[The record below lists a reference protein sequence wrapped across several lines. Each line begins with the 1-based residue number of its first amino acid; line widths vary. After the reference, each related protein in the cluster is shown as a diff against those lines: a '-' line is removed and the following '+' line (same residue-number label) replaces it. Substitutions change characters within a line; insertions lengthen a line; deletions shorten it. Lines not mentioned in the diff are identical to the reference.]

1 MRKQV
6 HGNSCL
12 ANYRARG
19 APYGSKTILCV
30 APDNPIKWKLLI
42 ISLSKIQGCSM
53 SFASLNLAP
62 QLLRAVSEEG
72 YTEPTPIQAQAIPAV
87 LNRQDIMGCA
97 QTGTGKT
104 ASFTLPLLH
113 LLAPMASTSTSPAKH
128 PVRALVLTPTR
139 ELAAQVE
146 ESVRTYGRYLPL
158 RTALLY
164 GGVDIKPQIKSM
176 QNGVEIVVATPGRLL
191 DHLEQKSI
199 NLSQVQILVLDEA
212 DRMLDM
218 GFMPA
223 ITRILAALPPSRQ
236 NLLFSAT
243 FSEDIKRLANG
254 FMRNPTMIEVAR
266 RNAPAELVT
275 HQVYEVPA
283 LKKHALLAHLVKSRN
298 MQQVLIFTRMKRDA
312 DKLSRQLIRDGLSA
326 SAIHG
331 DRSQSER
338 SLALDEFK
346 TGKVK
351 LLVAT
356 DVAARGIDIDQL
368 PFVINY
374 EIPNTPEDYVH
385 RIGRTG
391 RAGSPGEAISLVSPD
406 EMEYLTAIEKLLKH
420 EIVRLPLP
428 LLAGDAQPQARPR
441 TLPATEHGRSS
452 QPLLSDDERHARNE
466 QRHMRDAKDSSRAP
480 RTLHASKY
488 GARQTHDSPP
498 ATPHPSYPH
507 FDASKPYEPM
517 TKLSVVDVATHASN
531 KSPQRPATP
540 SVGALLGRKKTV

>member
-1 MRKQV
+1 
-6 HGNSCL
+6 
-12 ANYRARG
+12 
-19 APYGSKTILCV
+19 
-30 APDNPIKWKLLI
+30 
-42 ISLSKIQGCSM
+42 M
-53 SFASLNLAP
+53 SFASLNLDP
-62 QLLRAVSEEG
+62 QILRAVTEQG

-87 LNRQDIMGCA
+87 LNRLDIMGCA

-104 ASFTLPLLH
+104 AGFTLPLLH
-113 LLAPMASTSTSPAKH
+113 LLAPLASSSTSPAKH

-139 ELAAQVE
+139 ELAMQVE
-146 ESVRTYGRYLPL
+146 ESVRTYGKYLPL

-164 GGVDIKPQIKSM
+164 GGVDIKPQIKTL
-176 QNGVEIVVATPGRLL
+176 QGGVEIVVATPGRLL

-199 NLSQVQILVLDEA
+199 SLGQVQMLILDEA

-223 ITRILAALPPSRQ
+223 ITRILAALPPMRQ

-243 FSEDIKRLANG
+243 FSDEIKRLASG

-275 HQVYEVPA
+275 HLVYEVPA
-283 LKKHALLAHLVKSRN
+283 LRKHALLAHLVKSRD

-312 DKLSRQLIRDGLSA
+312 DKLSRQLVRDGLSA
-326 SAIHG
+326 TAIHG

-338 SLALDEFK
+338 TQALEEFK

-391 RAGSPGEAISLVSPD
+391 RAGTPGEAISLVCAE

-420 EIVRLPLP
+420 EIPRLPLP
-428 LLAGDAQPQARPR
+428 LIAGEAPSRSRGHDEDRARKAPDRGNHRHERTQPMLTDRTHAKAADRSDRGDRGDHGRP
-441 TLPATEHGRSS
+441 PATDEERQQRS
-452 QPLLSDDERHARNE
+452 ENRRV
-466 QRHMRDAKDSSRAP
+466 RDAKDSRPARPLSP
-480 RTLHASKY
+480 
-488 GARQTHDSPP
+488 RQTHDAPP
-498 ATPHPSYPH
+498 QTPHPSYPH
-507 FDASKPYEPM
+507 FDFSKPYEP
-517 TKLSVVDVATHASN
+517 TKKVMSIEETAAVTIETGASH
-531 KSPQRPATP
+531 RPAVR
-540 SVGALLGRKKTV
+540 SIGALLGRKKVG

>member
-1 MRKQV
+1 
-6 HGNSCL
+6 
-12 ANYRARG
+12 
-19 APYGSKTILCV
+19 
-30 APDNPIKWKLLI
+30 
-42 ISLSKIQGCSM
+42 M

-62 QLLRAVSEEG
+62 QILRAVTEEG

-87 LNRQDIMGCA
+87 LNRLDIMGCA

-104 ASFTLPLLH
+104 AGFTLPLLH
-113 LLAPMASTSTSPAKH
+113 LLAPLASSSTSPAKH

-146 ESVRTYGRYLPL
+146 ESIRTYGRYLPL

-164 GGVDIKPQIKSM
+164 GGVDIKPQIKAL
-176 QNGVEIVVATPGRLL
+176 QGGAEIVVATPGRLL

-223 ITRILAALPPSRQ
+223 ITRILATLPPMRQ

-243 FSEDIKRLANG
+243 FSEEIKRLASG

-275 HQVYEVPA
+275 HLVYEVPA
-283 LKKHALLAHLVKSRN
+283 LKKHALLAHLVKSRD

-312 DKLSRQLIRDGLSA
+312 DKLARQLVRDGLSA
-326 SAIHG
+326 TAIHG

-338 SLALDEFK
+338 SQALEEFK

-391 RAGSPGEAISLVSPD
+391 RAGTPGEAISLVSAD
-406 EMEYLTAIEKLLKH
+406 EMEYLTAIEKLLKR
-420 EIVRLPLP
+420 EIPRLPLP
-428 LLAGDAQPQARPR
+428 FLAGEAQPRPQPAREYARERSPGQ
-441 TLPATEHGRSS
+441 EHVRS
-452 QPLLSDDERHARNE
+452 QTAPILTDDERQQRNE
-466 QRHMRDAKDSSRAP
+466 QRRVREAKDSVRARPLNP
-480 RTLHASKY
+480 RP
-488 GARQTHDSPP
+488 THDSPP
-498 ATPHPSYPH
+498 QTPHPSYPH
-507 FDASKPYEPM
+507 FDFSKPYEPT
-517 TKLSVVDVATHASN
+517 TKDSSAEVAAAANDAVTTH
-531 KSPQRPATP
+531 RPAVR
-540 SVGALLGRKKTV
+540 SIGALLGRKKTEIV

>member
-1 MRKQV
+1 
-6 HGNSCL
+6 
-12 ANYRARG
+12 
-19 APYGSKTILCV
+19 
-30 APDNPIKWKLLI
+30 
-42 ISLSKIQGCSM
+42 M
-53 SFASLNLAP
+53 SFASLNLDP
-62 QLLRAVSEEG
+62 KILRAVTEQG

-87 LNRQDIMGCA
+87 LNRLDIMGCA

-104 ASFTLPLLH
+104 AGFTLPLLQ
-113 LLAPMASTSTSPAKH
+113 LLVPLASSSTSPAKH

-139 ELAAQVE
+139 ELAMQVE
-146 ESVRTYGRYLPL
+146 ESIRTYGKYLPL

-164 GGVDIKPQIKSM
+164 GGVDIKPQIKTLQS
-176 QNGVEIVVATPGRLL
+176 GVEIVVATPGRLL

-199 NLSQVQILVLDEA
+199 SLGQVQMLILDEA

-223 ITRILAALPPSRQ
+223 ITRILAALPPMRQ

-243 FSEDIKRLANG
+243 FSEEIKRLASG

-275 HQVYEVPA
+275 HLVYEVPA
-283 LKKHALLAHLVKSRN
+283 LRKHALLAHLVKSRD

-312 DKLSRQLIRDGLSA
+312 DKLARQLVRDGLSA
-326 SAIHG
+326 TAIHG

-338 SLALDEFK
+338 TLALEEFK

-391 RAGSPGEAISLVSPD
+391 RAGTPGEAISLVSAE
-406 EMEYLTAIEKLLKH
+406 EMEYLVAIEKLLKR
-420 EIVRLPLP
+420 EIPRLPLP
-428 LLAGDAQPQARPR
+428 LIAGEAPSRPSSRMDGRDDVRSDRSHGKTAERGERGGR
-441 TLPATEHGRSS
+441 TGRSGHGDGAES
-452 QPLLSDDERHARNE
+452 SRPPLSEVERQQRNE
-466 QRHMRDAKDSSRAP
+466 SRRVRDAKESRPARPLSP
-480 RTLHASKY
+480 RA
-488 GARQTHDSPP
+488 THDTPP
-498 ATPHPSYPH
+498 QTPHPSYPH
-507 FDASKPYEPM
+507 FDFSKPYEPIKK
-517 TKLSVVDVATHASN
+517 TTSVEEAVAVAEETGASH
-531 KSPQRPATP
+531 RPPAR
-540 SVGALLGRKKTV
+540 SIGALLGRKKVG

>member
-1 MRKQV
+1 
-6 HGNSCL
+6 
-12 ANYRARG
+12 
-19 APYGSKTILCV
+19 
-30 APDNPIKWKLLI
+30 
-42 ISLSKIQGCSM
+42 M
-53 SFASLNLAP
+53 SFAALNLIP
-62 QLLRAVSEEG
+62 ELQRAVAEQG
-72 YTEPTPIQAQAIPAV
+72 YTEPTPIQAQAIPAI
-87 LNRQDIMGCA
+87 LSRLDIMGCA

-104 ASFTLPLLH
+104 AGFTLPLLQ
-113 LLAPMASTSTSPAKH
+113 LLAPLASHSTSPAKH

-146 ESVRTYGRYLPL
+146 ESVRTYGKYLPL

-176 QNGVEIVVATPGRLL
+176 QGGVEIVVATPGRLL

-199 NLSQVQILVLDEA
+199 SLGQVQLLVLDEA

-223 ITRILAALPPSRQ
+223 ITRILAALPPMRQ

-243 FSEDIKRLANG
+243 FSEEIKKLANG

-275 HQVYEVPA
+275 HQVYEVAA
-283 LKKHALLAHLVKSRN
+283 LKKHALLAHLVKTRD

-312 DKLSRQLIRDGLSA
+312 DKLARQLIRDGLSA
-326 SAIHG
+326 TAIHG

-338 SLALDEFK
+338 SQALDEFK

-391 RAGSPGEAISLVSPD
+391 RAGTPGEAISLVSPD
-406 EMEYLTAIEKLLKH
+406 EMEYLTAIEKLLKR
-420 EIVRLPLP
+420 EITRLPLP
-428 LLAGDAQPQARPR
+428 FLAGEAAPRPVRDTARETDR
-441 TLPATEHGRSS
+441 THHSRHERTPA
-452 QPLLSDDERHARNE
+452 PVLSDDERRERNE
-466 QRHMRDAKDSSRAP
+466 QRRVRDAKDSGRTRPLNARA
-480 RTLHASKY
+480 TY
-488 GARQTHDSPP
+488 DTPP
-498 ATPHPSYPH
+498 TTPHANYPH
-507 FDASKPYEPM
+507 FDFSKPYEA
-517 TKLSVVDVATHASN
+517 TVKDSVVDTAAATTPSHR
-531 KSPQRPATP
+531 PQTR
-540 SVGALLGRKKTV
+540 SVGALLGRKKTA

>member
-1 MRKQV
+1 
-6 HGNSCL
+6 
-12 ANYRARG
+12 
-19 APYGSKTILCV
+19 
-30 APDNPIKWKLLI
+30 
-42 ISLSKIQGCSM
+42 M
-53 SFASLNLAP
+53 SSITFAELNLIP
-62 QLLRAVSEEG
+62 ELQRAVADQG
-72 YTEPTPIQAQAIPAV
+72 YTEPTPIQAQAIPQI
-87 LNRQDIMGCA
+87 LKRLDIMGCA

-113 LLAPMASTSTSPAKH
+113 LLAPLATSSPSPAKH

-146 ESVRTYGRYLPL
+146 ESVRTYGKYIPL
-158 RTALLY
+158 RTTLLY
-164 GGVDIKPQIKSM
+164 GGVDIKPQIKSL
-176 QNGVEIVVATPGRLL
+176 QGGVEIVVATPGRLL

-199 NLSQVQILVLDEA
+199 SLAQVQILILDEA

-223 ITRILAALPPSRQ
+223 ITRILAALPPMRQ

-243 FSEDIKRLANG
+243 FSEEIKKLASG

-275 HQVYEVPA
+275 HQVYEVAP
-283 LKKHALLAHLVKSRN
+283 LKKHALLAHLVKTRD

-312 DKLSRQLIRDGLSA
+312 DKLARQLVRDGLSA
-326 SAIHG
+326 TAIHG

-338 SLALDEFK
+338 TVALDEFK

-391 RAGSPGEAISLVSPD
+391 RAGTPGEAISLVSPD
-406 EMEYLTAIEKLLKH
+406 EMDYLHAIEKLLKR
-420 EIVRLPLP
+420 EITRLPLP
-428 LLAGDAQPQARPR
+428 LLAEDKRSDFRDGGARPAR
-441 TLPATEHGRSS
+441 TNGTTGSYS
-452 QPLLSDDERHARNE
+452 
-466 QRHMRDAKDSSRAP
+466 SSRE
-480 RTLHASKY
+480 
-488 GARQTHDSPP
+488 
-498 ATPHPSYPH
+498 ATPLTEEERRERNAQRLIREAKGTGGSGRMRREPSVITETTRATAVEPAYPH
-507 FDASKPYEPM
+507 FDFSKPYEPSASD
-517 TKLSVVDVATHASN
+517 TNIEAIVAAKPSLPN
-531 KSPQRPATP
+531 KPQTR
-540 SVGALLGRKKTV
+540 SIGALLGRKKIDKA

>member
-1 MRKQV
+1 
-6 HGNSCL
+6 
-12 ANYRARG
+12 
-19 APYGSKTILCV
+19 
-30 APDNPIKWKLLI
+30 
-42 ISLSKIQGCSM
+42 M

-62 QLLRAVSEEG
+62 ELLRAVLEQG
-72 YTEPTPIQAQAIPAV
+72 YTEPTPIQAQAIPAI
-87 LNRQDIMGCA
+87 LNRMDIMGCA

-104 ASFTLPLLH
+104 AGFTLPLLQ
-113 LLAPMASTSTSPAKH
+113 LLAPLASTSTSPAKH

-146 ESVRTYGRYLPL
+146 ESVRTYGKYLPL

-176 QNGVEIVVATPGRLL
+176 QGGVEIVVATPGRLL
-191 DHLEQKSI
+191 DHMEQKSV
-199 NLSQVQILVLDEA
+199 NLSQVQMLVLDEA

-223 ITRILAALPPSRQ
+223 ITRILAALPPMRQ

-243 FSEDIKRLANG
+243 FSEEIKKLASG

-283 LKKHALLAHLVKSRN
+283 LKKHALLAHLVKTRD
-298 MQQVLIFTRMKRDA
+298 MQQVLIFCRMKRDA

-326 SAIHG
+326 TAIHG

-391 RAGSPGEAISLVSPD
+391 RAGSPGEAISLVSPE
-406 EMEYLTAIEKLLKH
+406 EMDYLGSIEKLLKRQ
-420 EIVRLPLP
+420 IPRLPLP
-428 LLAGDAQPQARPR
+428 LLGGDRETRAPR
-441 TLPATEHGRSS
+441 EREPSAVSRAAAPA
-452 QPLLSDDERHARNE
+452 LSEDERRERAE
-466 QRHMRDAKDSSRAP
+466 QRRVREAKDSGRARRAP
-480 RTLHASKY
+480 YAGGSST
-488 GARQTHDSPP
+488 PP
-498 ATPHPSYPH
+498 APLPAYPH
-507 FDASKPYEPM
+507 FDFSKPYEPPA
-517 TKLSVVDVATHASN
+517 KDAAHDVAAVAAKAPLPHR
-531 KSPQRPATP
+531 PQAR
-540 SVGALLGRKKTV
+540 SIGALLGRKKLDKV

>member
-1 MRKQV
+1 
-6 HGNSCL
+6 
-12 ANYRARG
+12 
-19 APYGSKTILCV
+19 
-30 APDNPIKWKLLI
+30 
-42 ISLSKIQGCSM
+42 M

-62 QLLRAVSEEG
+62 ELLRAVLEQG
-72 YTEPTPIQAQAIPAV
+72 YTEPTPIQAQAIPAI
-87 LNRQDIMGCA
+87 LNRMDIMGCA

-104 ASFTLPLLH
+104 AGFTLPLLQ

-146 ESVRTYGRYLPL
+146 ESVRTYGKYLPL

-176 QNGVEIVVATPGRLL
+176 QGGVEIVVATPGRLL
-191 DHLEQKSI
+191 DHMEQKSI
-199 NLSQVQILVLDEA
+199 NLSQVQMLVLDEA

-223 ITRILAALPPSRQ
+223 ITRILAALPPMRQ

-243 FSEDIKRLANG
+243 FSEEIKKLASG

-283 LKKHALLAHLVKSRN
+283 LKKHALLAHLVKTRD
-298 MQQVLIFTRMKRDA
+298 MQQVLIFCRMKRDA

-326 SAIHG
+326 TAIHG

-391 RAGSPGEAISLVSPD
+391 RAGSPGEAISLVSPE
-406 EMEYLTAIEKLLKH
+406 EMDYLSSIEKLLKRQ
-420 EIVRLPLP
+420 IPRLPLP
-428 LLAGDAQPQARPR
+428 LLGGERNSHPPR
-441 TLPATEHGRSS
+441 ERESGTTSRAAAPALSEEERRERS
-452 QPLLSDDERHARNE
+452 E
-466 QRHMRDAKDSSRAP
+466 QRRLREAKDTGRTSRAP
-480 RTLHASKY
+480 YSGGT
-488 GARQTHDSPP
+488 GATSAPSAAPP
-498 ATPHPSYPH
+498 AYPH
-507 FDASKPYEPM
+507 FDFSKPYEPPA
-517 TKLSVVDVATHASN
+517 KDASLEVAAVAAKAPLPHR
-531 KSPQRPATP
+531 PQVRSIGT
-540 SVGALLGRKKTV
+540 LLGRKKLDKV

>member
-1 MRKQV
+1 
-6 HGNSCL
+6 
-12 ANYRARG
+12 
-19 APYGSKTILCV
+19 
-30 APDNPIKWKLLI
+30 
-42 ISLSKIQGCSM
+42 M

-62 QLLRAVSEEG
+62 QILRAVTEEG

-87 LNRQDIMGCA
+87 LNRLDIMGCA

-104 ASFTLPLLH
+104 AGFTLPLLH
-113 LLAPMASTSTSPAKH
+113 LLAPLASSSTSPAKH

-146 ESVRTYGRYLPL
+146 ESIRTYGKYLPL

-164 GGVDIKPQIKSM
+164 GGVDIKPQIKAL
-176 QNGVEIVVATPGRLL
+176 QGGAEIVVATPGRLL

-223 ITRILAALPPSRQ
+223 ITRILATLPPMRQ

-243 FSEDIKRLANG
+243 FSEEIKRLASG
-254 FMRNPTMIEVAR
+254 FMRNPIMIEVAR

-275 HQVYEVPA
+275 HLVYEVPA
-283 LKKHALLAHLVKSRN
+283 LKKHALLAHLVKSRD

-312 DKLSRQLIRDGLSA
+312 DKLSRQLVRDGLSA
-326 SAIHG
+326 TAIHG

-338 SLALDEFK
+338 SQALEEFK

-391 RAGSPGEAISLVSPD
+391 RAGTPGEAISLVSAD
-406 EMEYLTAIEKLLKH
+406 EMEYLTAIEKLLKR
-420 EIVRLPLP
+420 EIPRLPLP
-428 LLAGDAQPQARPR
+428 FLAGEAQPRSQPVREYARERGPVQEQARS
-441 TLPATEHGRSS
+441 HGA
-452 QPLLSDDERHARNE
+452 PILTDDERQQRSE
-466 QRHMRDAKDSSRAP
+466 QRRVREAKDSGRSRPLTP
-480 RTLHASKY
+480 RA
-488 GARQTHDSPP
+488 THDSPP
-498 ATPHPSYPH
+498 QTPHPSYPH
-507 FDASKPYEPM
+507 FDFSKPYEP
-517 TKLSVVDVATHASN
+517 TKKDITVETVAASAN
-531 KSPQRPATP
+531 DTGTSHRPAVR
-540 SVGALLGRKKTV
+540 SIGALLGRKKTESV

>member
-1 MRKQV
+1 
-6 HGNSCL
+6 
-12 ANYRARG
+12 
-19 APYGSKTILCV
+19 
-30 APDNPIKWKLLI
+30 
-42 ISLSKIQGCSM
+42 M

-62 QLLRAVSEEG
+62 ELLRAVLEQG
-72 YTEPTPIQAQAIPAV
+72 YTEPTPIQAQAIPAI
-87 LNRQDIMGCA
+87 LNRMDIMGCA

-104 ASFTLPLLH
+104 AGFTLPLLQ

-146 ESVRTYGRYLPL
+146 ESVRTYGKYLPL

-176 QNGVEIVVATPGRLL
+176 QGGVEIVVATPGRLL
-191 DHLEQKSI
+191 DHMEQKSI
-199 NLSQVQILVLDEA
+199 NLSQVQMLVLDEA

-223 ITRILAALPPSRQ
+223 ITRILAALPPMRQ

-243 FSEDIKRLANG
+243 FSEEIKKLASG

-283 LKKHALLAHLVKSRN
+283 LKKHALLAHLVKTRD
-298 MQQVLIFTRMKRDA
+298 MQQVLIFCRMKRDA

-326 SAIHG
+326 TAIHG

-391 RAGSPGEAISLVSPD
+391 RAGSPGEAISLVSPE
-406 EMEYLTAIEKLLKH
+406 EMDYLSSIEKLLKRQ
-420 EIVRLPLP
+420 IPRLPLP
-428 LLAGDAQPQARPR
+428 LLGGERNSHPPR
-441 TLPATEHGRSS
+441 ERESGTTSRAAAPALSEEERRERS
-452 QPLLSDDERHARNE
+452 E
-466 QRHMRDAKDSSRAP
+466 QRRLREAKDTGRTSRAP
-480 RTLHASKY
+480 YSGGT
-488 GARQTHDSPP
+488 GATSAPSAALP
-498 ATPHPSYPH
+498 AYPH
-507 FDASKPYEPM
+507 FDFSKPYEPPA
-517 TKLSVVDVATHASN
+517 KDASLEVAAVAAKAPLPHR
-531 KSPQRPATP
+531 PQVRSIGT
-540 SVGALLGRKKTV
+540 LLGRKKLDKV

>member
-1 MRKQV
+1 
-6 HGNSCL
+6 
-12 ANYRARG
+12 
-19 APYGSKTILCV
+19 
-30 APDNPIKWKLLI
+30 
-42 ISLSKIQGCSM
+42 M
-53 SFASLNLAP
+53 SFVSLNLAP
-62 QLLRAVSEEG
+62 QILRAVLEEG

-87 LNRQDIMGCA
+87 LNRLDIMGCA

-104 ASFTLPLLH
+104 AGFTLPMLH
-113 LLAPMASTSTSPAKH
+113 LLAPLANASTSPAKH

-146 ESVRTYGRYLPL
+146 ESVRTYGKYLPL

-164 GGVDIKPQIKSM
+164 GGVDIKPQIKVM
-176 QNGVEIVVATPGRLL
+176 QNGAEIVVATPGRLL

-199 NLSQVQILVLDEA
+199 NLSQVQMLVLDEA

-223 ITRILAALPPSRQ
+223 ITRILAALPPMRQ

-243 FSEDIKRLANG
+243 FSEDIKKLANG

-283 LKKHALLAHLVKSRN
+283 LKKHALLAHLVKSRD
-298 MQQVLIFTRMKRDA
+298 MQQVLIFCRMKRDA
-312 DKLSRQLIRDGLSA
+312 DKLARQLVRDGLSA
-326 SAIHG
+326 TAIHG

-391 RAGSPGEAISLVSPD
+391 RAGSPGEAISLVSP
-406 EMEYLTAIEKLLKH
+406 EETEYLVAIEKLLKR
-420 EIVRLPLP
+420 EIPRLPLP
-428 LLAGDAQPQARPR
+428 MLGGSREHSREHSRDGGRDVSREGRFAPRDATAAPILTEEERRERAEARR
-441 TLPATEHGRSS
+441 VRE
-452 QPLLSDDERHARNE
+452 
-466 QRHMRDAKDSSRAP
+466 AKDSGRVRPKPTYEAP
-480 RTLHASKY
+480 
-488 GARQTHDSPP
+488 PVV
-498 ATPHPSYPH
+498 PHPAYPQ
-507 FDASKPYEPM
+507 FDFSKPYEP
-517 TKLSVVDVATHASN
+517 TVTETPVEVIATRPADPH
-531 KSPQRPATP
+531 RPATRT
-540 SVGALLGRKKTV
+540 VGALLGRKRTENA

>member
-1 MRKQV
+1 
-6 HGNSCL
+6 
-12 ANYRARG
+12 
-19 APYGSKTILCV
+19 
-30 APDNPIKWKLLI
+30 
-42 ISLSKIQGCSM
+42 M

-62 QLLRAVSEEG
+62 EILRAVVEQG
-72 YTEPTPIQAQAIPAV
+72 YTEPTPIQAQAIPAI
-87 LNRQDIMGCA
+87 LNRMDIMGCA

-104 ASFTLPLLH
+104 AGFTLPLLH
-113 LLAPMASTSTSPAKH
+113 LLAPLASTSTSPAKH

-146 ESVRTYGRYLPL
+146 ESIRTYGKYLPL

-176 QNGVEIVVATPGRLL
+176 QGGVEIVVATPGRLL
-191 DHLEQKSI
+191 DHMEQKSI
-199 NLSQVQILVLDEA
+199 NLSQVQMLVLDEA

-223 ITRILAALPPSRQ
+223 ITRILAALPPMRQ

-243 FSEDIKRLANG
+243 FSEEIKKLANG
-254 FMRNPTMIEVAR
+254 FMRTPTMIEVAR

-275 HQVYEVPA
+275 HHVYEVPA
-283 LKKHALLAHLVKSRN
+283 LKKHALLAHLVKTRD
-298 MQQVLIFTRMKRDA
+298 MQQVLIFCRMKRDA
-312 DKLSRQLIRDGLSA
+312 DKLSRQLVRDGLSA
-326 SAIHG
+326 TAIHG

-374 EIPNTPEDYVH
+374 EIPNTPEDYIH

-391 RAGSPGEAISLVSPD
+391 RAGSPGEAISLVSPE
-406 EMEYLTAIEKLLKH
+406 EMEYLSSIEKLLKRQ
-420 EIVRLPLP
+420 ITRLPLP
-428 LLAGDAQPQARPR
+428 LLGSERETRAPR
-441 TLPATEHGRSS
+441 ERESASSTRSAAPA
-452 QPLLSDDERHARNE
+452 LSEDERRERAE
-466 QRHMRDAKDSSRAP
+466 QRRVREAKDSGRTPRAP
-480 RTLHASKY
+480 YA
-488 GARQTHDSPP
+488 GATSTPP
-498 ATPHPSYPH
+498 VLPTYPH
-507 FDASKPYEPM
+507 FDFSKPYEAL
-517 TKLSVVDVATHASN
+517 TKDPSQDVAAAAAKAAIPH
-531 KSPQRPATP
+531 RPPAKK
-540 SVGALLGRKKTV
+540 SVGALLARKKVDKA

>member
-1 MRKQV
+1 
-6 HGNSCL
+6 
-12 ANYRARG
+12 
-19 APYGSKTILCV
+19 
-30 APDNPIKWKLLI
+30 
-42 ISLSKIQGCSM
+42 M

-62 QLLRAVSEEG
+62 QILRAVTEEG

-87 LNRQDIMGCA
+87 LNRLDIMGCA

-104 ASFTLPLLH
+104 AGFTLPLLH
-113 LLAPMASTSTSPAKH
+113 LLAPLASSSTSPAKH

-146 ESVRTYGRYLPL
+146 ESIRTYGKYLPL

-164 GGVDIKPQIKSM
+164 GGVDIKPQIKAL
-176 QNGVEIVVATPGRLL
+176 QGGAEIVVATPGRLL

-223 ITRILAALPPSRQ
+223 ITRILATLPPMRQ

-243 FSEDIKRLANG
+243 FSEEIKRLASG
-254 FMRNPTMIEVAR
+254 FMRNPIMIEVAR

-275 HQVYEVPA
+275 HLVYEVPA
-283 LKKHALLAHLVKSRN
+283 LKKHALLAHLVKSRD

-312 DKLSRQLIRDGLSA
+312 DKLARQLVRDGLSA
-326 SAIHG
+326 TAIHG

-338 SLALDEFK
+338 SQALEEFK

-391 RAGSPGEAISLVSPD
+391 RAGTPGEAISLVSAD
-406 EMEYLTAIEKLLKH
+406 EMEYLTAIEKLLKR
-420 EIVRLPLP
+420 EIPRLPLP
-428 LLAGDAQPQARPR
+428 FLAGEAQPRPQPAREYPLERSPGQEYVRNQAAPIL
-441 TLPATEHGRSS
+441 TN
-452 QPLLSDDERHARNE
+452 DERQQRNE
-466 QRHMRDAKDSSRAP
+466 QRRVRDAKESVRSRPTSP
-480 RTLHASKY
+480 RP
-488 GARQTHDSPP
+488 THDSPP
-498 ATPHPSYPH
+498 QTPHPSYPH
-507 FDASKPYEPM
+507 FDFSKPYEP
-517 TKLSVVDVATHASN
+517 TAKDSSVEAVAAAANDTGAAH
-531 KSPQRPATP
+531 RPAVR
-540 SVGALLGRKKTV
+540 SIGALLGRKKTESV

>member
-1 MRKQV
+1 
-6 HGNSCL
+6 
-12 ANYRARG
+12 
-19 APYGSKTILCV
+19 
-30 APDNPIKWKLLI
+30 
-42 ISLSKIQGCSM
+42 M

-62 QLLRAVSEEG
+62 ELLRAVTEEG

-87 LNRQDIMGCA
+87 LNRLDIMGCA

-113 LLAPMASTSTSPAKH
+113 MLAPMANSSTSPAKH

-146 ESVRTYGRYLPL
+146 ESVRTYGKYLPL

-199 NLSQVQILVLDEA
+199 NLSQVQMLILDEA

-223 ITRILAALPPSRQ
+223 ITRILAALPPMRQ

-243 FSEDIKRLANG
+243 FSEDIKKLANG
-254 FMRNPTMIEVAR
+254 FMRNPVMIEVAR

-283 LKKHALLAHLVKSRN
+283 LKKHALLAHLVKTRN

-312 DKLSRQLIRDGLSA
+312 DKLSRQLTRDGLSA
-326 SAIHG
+326 TAIHG

-338 SLALDEFK
+338 TIALDEFK

-391 RAGSPGEAISLVSPD
+391 RAGTPGEAISLVSPD
-406 EMEYLTAIEKLLKH
+406 EMEYLHAIEKLLKR
-420 EIVRLPLP
+420 EITRLPLP
-428 LLAGDAQPQARPR
+428 LLDGGGHLRQPRESRESREPRESRDSHRATSNREAAPLTEEERRERNAQRLIREAKGSRRPQREPSVMTETNRA
-441 TLPATEHGRSS
+441 TSPAPT
-452 QPLLSDDERHARNE
+452 
-466 QRHMRDAKDSSRAP
+466 
-480 RTLHASKY
+480 
-488 GARQTHDSPP
+488 
-498 ATPHPSYPH
+498 YPH
-507 FDASKPYEPM
+507 FDFSKPYEP
-517 TKLSVVDVATHASN
+517 TTSDTSVEKIAAVKQSLPN
-531 KSPQRPATP
+531 KPQARAI
-540 SVGALLGRKKTV
+540 GALLGRSKINEGK